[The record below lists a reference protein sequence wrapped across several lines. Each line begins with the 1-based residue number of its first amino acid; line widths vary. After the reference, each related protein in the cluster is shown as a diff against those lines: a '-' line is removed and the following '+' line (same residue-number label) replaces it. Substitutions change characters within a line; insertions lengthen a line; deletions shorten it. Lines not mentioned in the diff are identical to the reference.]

1 MKAIYFGKWDL
12 FWLWNMFI
20 CEPRWRLGSWIFLRI
35 CLGFQFLAPMSLEF
49 FLSVILHYRWSHVAT
64 FGFTLVTKAVSYD
77 QCAQALTDWSF
88 TSCVVL
94 INSTKPTFL
103 EFIFLCNSFLIQI
116 KLSLWFIIVLIFFSI
131 FWILFFL

>member
-1 MKAIYFGKWDL
+1 MRFILIVKYVY
-12 FWLWNMFI
+12 LWA
-20 CEPRWRLGSWIFLRI
+20 S
-35 CLGFQFLAPMSLEF
+35 LATWFMNLPPHLSRF
-49 FLSVILHYRWSHVAT
+49 PVFSANVPGIFLSVILHYRWSHVAT